1 MKKFLTLFACVAA
14 VLLVLPV
21 EAATL
26 PNYAQGG
33 NLSTTLQSKGKA
45 ITDVISMIV
54 AILAIIGILI
64 GAGYFGVGNGDRG
77 KQWVV
82 GGVVAL
88 VIAGSVYGIAAIA
101 I

>member
-1 MKKFLTLFACVAA
+1 MKKFFTLFACVAA

-21 EAATL
+21 EAAQL

-64 GAGYFGVGNGDRG
+64 GGGYFAVGNGDRG